1 MKDSTVNNA
10 KKSFYRRHRDAIYA
24 AALLGVPV
32 LWWVV
37 LSAFPLVFGMG
48 LSFFDWTNVYAAP
61 RFVGIDNFVTFFR
74 NEYYWMSLVRTLYIG
89 GLCFFVQTVFG
100 LALALVLNKIR
111 FLKGFFRSVW
121 YVPVITSTV
130 ATSQIFQI
138 MLDPYQ
144 GVLNNVLTSMGKNP
158 VIWNLDYK
166 WSVFWIV
173 FYTTWKGLGG
183 NVLMWLAALQSV
195 DGSVQEA
202 AEIDG
207 AGRRTMFF
215 RITLPQMAPIAV
227 YILINGFIGAMQ
239 IYEQVLFITNGGPS
253 GQTAVLAYRIM
264 RLAFWDNDYGMAGA
278 CSVIML
284 LITFFFTLIVFRKQ
298 KEEV

>member
-1 MKDSTVNNA
+1 MISSKKKN
-10 KKSFYRRHRDAIYA
+10 KSFYKRHRDGILAF
-24 AALLGVPV
+24 ALLGIPV
-32 LWWVV
+32 LWWLA
-37 LSAFPLVFGMG
+37 LSAFPLAFGIG
-48 LSFFDWTNVYAAP
+48 LGFCEWTNVYESP
-61 RFVGIDNFVTFFR
+61 VFVGLKNFAEFFK

-89 GLCFFVQTVFG
+89 GLCFAVQMALG
-100 LALALVLNKIR
+100 LALAAALNKIT

-121 YVPVITSTV
+121 YIPVITSSV

-144 GVLNNVLTSMGKNP
+144 GVLNNVLMKAGRNP
-158 VIWNLDYK
+158 VMWNLDYK

-173 FYTTWKGLGG
+173 FYTTWKGLGSC
-183 NVLMWLAALQSV
+183 VLMWLAALQSV
-195 DGSVQEA
+195 DGSVIEA

-207 AGRRTMFF
+207 GGKWTIFF
-215 RITLPQMAPIAV
+215 KISMPQMAPIAV

-264 RLAFWDNDYGMAGA
+264 RLAFWDNNYGMAGA
-278 CSVIML
+278 CSVVML
-284 LITFFFTLIVFRKQ
+284 LITFIFTLLIFRKQ
-298 KEEV
+298 KEEA

>member
-1 MKDSTVNNA
+1 MKEAVISNN
-10 KKSFYRRHRDAIYA
+10 KQSFYKRHRDGILAF
-24 AALLGVPV
+24 ALLGIPI
-32 LWWVV
+32 LWWVF

-48 LSFFDWTNVYAAP
+48 LGFCEWTNVYEAP
-61 RFVGIDNFVTFFR
+61 KFVGLKNFIAFFQ
-74 NEYYWMSLVRTLYIG
+74 NEYYWMSLVRTIYIG
-89 GLCFFVQTVFG
+89 GLCFIVQMVLG
-100 LALALVLNKIR
+100 LALAVALNKIQ
-111 FLKGFFRSVW
+111 FMKGFFRSVW
-121 YVPVITSTV
+121 YIPVITSTV

-144 GVLNNVLTSMGKNP
+144 GVLNNVLISMGKDP
-158 VIWNLDYK
+158 VMWNLDYE

-195 DGSVQEA
+195 DSSVQEA

-207 AGRRTMFF
+207 AGKWTMFF
-215 RITLPQMAPIAV
+215 KITLPQMAPIAI

-264 RLAFWDNDYGMAGA
+264 RLAFWDNNYGMAGA

-284 LITFFFTLIVFRKQ
+284 LITFVFTLLVFRKQ